1 MSEHLNKTM
10 KKIITILAVLAFIS
24 PALASAAPF
33 IVDQGGTGAQTL
45 PAGQLLVGNGK
56 SPISATSSPTV
67 DSINTSST
75 TATSTFSGNAYI
87 KGNLRVDGNFYAPV
101 SLVSSGNATI
111 NGVLTVTGVTQF
123 ADGAV
128 GTPSV
133 TFTADTNT
141 GMYRG
146 GNDILRFVTAGADR
160 LTINASGN
168 VGIGSTSPFS
178 KLDIDQTSSTLP
190 AFVVKRP
197 RTTSTAAS
205 AFSLYDQTGTQSVAF
220 STWDGGGSVNG
231 GSYGALMFG
240 ADCNSASCRFGEI
253 APRDESSK
261 TRVGGII
268 FEQGT
273 AADSGRML
281 FYGGVGGAFTEGLR
295 VSQTGLISVKKGSD
309 ATYPLEVTGAIRA
322 SGLIDASYFVAT
334 TTTATSTF
342 AGAVGIGTTGPTQK
356 LEVNGGIRQNTATSK
371 PTCDSTV
378 RGTTW
383 FFQGGA
389 GVKDTYEVCAKDAG
403 DAYAWRTIY

>member
-1 MSEHLNKTM
+1 MSEHLNKNM
-10 KKIITILAVLAFIS
+10 KKIITLLAILAFIS

-56 SPISATSSPTV
+56 SPVSATSSPTV

-168 VGIGSTSPFS
+168 VGIGTTSPSQLLQVGTTMYVNDSAKTLTVGTGGYGGATSGLILPSTGAYNLGIYNSGNTFDVRGGLTHSTIFS
-178 KLDIDQTSSTLP
+178 VGSSGNLTLTGALQTTNIVIPSSASAGISLGSSNGAYAHGIVSKDNQIQFTGNGNSTVYWYANANGGHTNQTGSATAMNFVAASSTL
-190 AFVVKRP
+190 F
-197 RTTSTAAS
+197 
-205 AFSLYDQTGTQSVAF
+205 
-220 STWDGGGSVNG
+220 
-231 GSYGALMFG
+231 
-240 ADCNSASCRFGEI
+240 
-253 APRDESSK
+253 
-261 TRVGGII
+261 
-268 FEQGT
+268 
-273 AADSGRML
+273 
-281 FYGGVGGAFTEGLR
+281 
-295 VSQTGLISVKKGSD
+295 
-309 ATYPLEVTGAIRA
+309 
-322 SGLIDASYFVAT
+322 
-334 TTTATSTF
+334 STF
-342 AGAVGIGTTGPTQK
+342 AGNVGIGTTGPTQK

>member
-1 MSEHLNKTM
+1 M
-10 KKIITILAVLAFIS
+10 KKIITLLAVLAFIS

-75 TATSTFSGNAYI
+75 TATSTFNGNAYI

-141 GMYRG
+141 GIYRG

-168 VGIGSTSPFS
+168 VGVGTTAPGSLLHLGGTPGAITSGLTFG
-178 KLDIDQTSSTLP
+178 DGD
-190 AFVVKRP
+190 
-197 RTTSTAAS
+197 
-205 AFSLYDQTGTQSVAF
+205 TG
-220 STWDGGGSVNG
+220 
-231 GSYGALMFG
+231 
-240 ADCNSASCRFGEI
+240 
-253 APRDESSK
+253 
-261 TRVGGII
+261 I
-268 FEQGT
+268 FESGDDT
-273 AADSGRML
+273 LAFWRNGATEFYIDNNGFRSSSGKNFLAAGNSYYGWADR
-281 FYGGVGGAFTEGLR
+281 GGVKIEAPSSGNIAI
-295 VSQTGLISVKKGSD
+295 TGN
-309 ATYPLEVTGAIRA
+309 
-322 SGLIDASYFVAT
+322 
-334 TTTATSTF
+334 
-342 AGAVGIGTTGPTQK
+342 VGIGTTGPTQK
-356 LEVNGGIRQNTATSK
+356 LEINGGMRLNTATAK
-371 PTCDSTV
+371 PTCDSAV
-378 RGTTW
+378 RGTFW
-383 FFQGGA
+383 FTQSGA
-389 GVKDTYEVCAKDAG
+389 GVKDAVEVCAKDAG